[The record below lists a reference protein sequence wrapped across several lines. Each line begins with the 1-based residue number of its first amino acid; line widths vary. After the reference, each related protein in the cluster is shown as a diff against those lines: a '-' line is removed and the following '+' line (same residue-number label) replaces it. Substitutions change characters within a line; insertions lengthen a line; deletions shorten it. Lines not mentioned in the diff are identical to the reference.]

1 MFYLLDH
8 QAVAKSFLVSCDNAH
23 AVHPNHPELYDP
35 TNRTFMNKGIVIKE
49 AANQK
54 YTTDAFSRAVFLEIC
69 KKVDVPTQYFAN
81 RSDGVI
87 VAFDIMTLEIL

>member
-1 MFYLLDH
+1 MRSLALLGNNERISSIYPPYALKRINASLGFGTDEYH

-54 YTTDAFSRAVFLEIC
+54 YT
-69 KKVDVPTQYFAN
+69 N
-81 RSDGVI
+81 
-87 VAFDIMTLEIL
+87 

>member
-1 MFYLLDH
+1 MSTFMKDALKRINASLGFGTDEYH

-54 YTTDAFSRAVFLEIC
+54 YTTCLLYTSRCV
-69 KKVDVPTQYFAN
+69 
-81 RSDGVI
+81 
-87 VAFDIMTLEIL
+87 